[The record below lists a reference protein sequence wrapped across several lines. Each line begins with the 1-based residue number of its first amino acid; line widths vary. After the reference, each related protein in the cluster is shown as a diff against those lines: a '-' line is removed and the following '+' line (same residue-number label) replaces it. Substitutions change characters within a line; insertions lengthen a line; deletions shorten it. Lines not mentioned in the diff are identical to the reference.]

1 MYYAQLE
8 AEDYFPP
15 HSKIMQSP
23 LMLPLLWCRQSQ
35 PGVYT
40 STEKPCGSEGNVM
53 QVTEGLYVFNVR
65 ISLYERIALYTD
77 NFICKH
83 ISSCVKRTQ
92 VFLCSQ
98 AWACRGKV
106 RKLNIYNIFIL
117 FSHFS
122 CCEGSRWLADMALS
136 VLSLTD
142 IFVPAKLWHSQ
153 VFRDQPWVVRG
164 NTNSLNLGQRS
175 FNPLFSTSTVS
186 QSQKTDQWA
195 FTVFVLHLLFCFILL
210 DGKHN
215 HYHLQ
220 QWVSLSLFW
229 YNLYKIKTQQHW
241 LHMKKTMRTK

>member
-1 MYYAQLE
+1 MCVAQLE

-40 STEKPCGSEGNVM
+40 STEKSCGSEGNVM

-65 ISLYERIALYTD
+65 ISLYERIVLDTD

-92 VFLCSQ
+92 VLLYSR

-117 FSHFS
+117 SFPTARAVKAV
-122 CCEGSRWLADMALS
+122 GGWQ
-136 VLSLTD
+136 V
-142 IFVPAKLWHSQ
+142 WHYQ
-153 VFRDQPWVVRG
+153 YF
-164 NTNSLNLGQRS
+164 
-175 FNPLFSTSTVS
+175 
-186 QSQKTDQWA
+186 
-195 FTVFVLHLLFCFILL
+195 HLLT
-210 DGKHN
+210 
-215 HYHLQ
+215 
-220 QWVSLSLFW
+220 SLSRLNCDIHK
-229 YNLYKIKTQQHW
+229 YLEISSELRGVTQ
-241 LHMKKTMRTK
+241 TY